1 MPRDRDWLT
10 VKRRLIRAALPAELQ
25 EFSEYLLVRLAEG
38 YARLARLDAVL
49 ASRPRRR
56 EC

>member
-10 VKRRLIRAALPAELQ
+10 VKRRLTRSALPAELQ
-25 EFSEYLLVRLAEG
+25 EFSQHLLLRIAEG

-49 ASRPRRR
+49 ESRPRRR
-56 EC
+56 R